1 VIKRRSRGVTRTR
14 PSIKTTVGAAAAAAV
29 LVSACSSTSS
39 PAASTAASAGASA
52 NATAN
57 ANCDKTIN
65 LFSWSSYHDDA
76 WIKEY
81 EAKTGVKINQQLIT
95 AIPDAFAKVKA
106 QPDTFDVVLATSGF
120 VENYVDSGL
129 IVPVDES
136 KIPNLATGIQGFD
149 WRKSTTVNGTNYG
162 IMYSWGSQ
170 PLVWNSDKVTP
181 DPTGWSVLFDKKYAG
196 RVSMVD
202 DPVTQLPVIAI
213 AAGINDPY
221 NMSAEDFAKFKAKL
235 QELKGQVTH
244 VTASI
249 QDQTT
254 DFTGGQVD
262 VGILYNIS
270 TWVEANKAGTHLKEI
285 IPAEGTAG
293 WTDNYVITKAGDA
306 KNKCNNI
313 VNDFINATL
322 DPAWQGRFIS
332 TSGNNGDLSATAAK
346 TDAAVKA
353 GLTAEVFAKT
363 ELGLSEK
370 DPTFFTKLKV
380 MRRLSNLD
388 EWLNVWNEFKL
399 GL

>member
-1 VIKRRSRGVTRTR
+1 MIKRPSRSAARKRAG
-14 PSIKTTVGAAAAAAV
+14 ITTTLGAAAASAL
-29 LVSACSSTSS
+29 LVGACSGSAAT
-39 PAASTAASAGASA
+39 PAASTAASAA
-52 NATAN
+52 ATA

-95 AIPDAFAKVKA
+95 SVPDGFAKVKA
-106 QPDTFDVVLATSGF
+106 QPETFDLVLATSGF
-120 VENYVDSGL
+120 VENYVESGL

-136 KIPNLATGIQGFD
+136 KIPNLQYGIQGFD
-149 WRKSTTVNGTNYG
+149 WRASTTVNGTNYG
-162 IMYSWGSQ
+162 IMYNWGSQ

-181 DPTGWSVLFDKKYAG
+181 APTSWSVLFDKKYAG

-202 DPVTQLPVIAI
+202 DPTTQLPVIAI
-213 AAGINDPY
+213 AAGIKDPY

-249 QDQTT
+249 QDQTA

-270 TWVEANKAGTHLKEI
+270 TWVEANKAGTKLTEI

-306 KNKCNNI
+306 KNKCNNMI
-313 VNDFINATL
+313 NDFINATL
-322 DPAWQGRFIS
+322 APAWQGRFVAA
-332 TSGNNGDLSATAAK
+332 SGNNGELSVQAAK
-346 TDAAVKA
+346 GDAAVKG
-353 GLTAEVFAKT
+353 GLTPEVYAKT
-363 ELGLSEK
+363 ELGISEK
-370 DPTFFTKLKV
+370 DPAFFGKLKV
-380 MRRLSNLD
+380 LRKLSNLD